1 MRLLEALPEV
11 LPLAG
16 AVPGTDA
23 DAAGLLP
30 ADAAGDEVAPPDR
43 LAVAVTDAGAPTV
56 RLLVAVALIELEGVP
71 VRERVPEA
79 EPEGVLV
86 REPEGAGL
94 PLPVAVVDAGAPG
107 DSVLLA
113 VSDMVALRDA
123 VGENEDEPLRE
134 GVSLLVGEPE
144 MVLVPEPVAGAV
156 RLAVEVMV
164 AAPLLVGVV
173 EPDAPGDS
181 VLVAAADV
189 VAVANADG
197 VPVGVL
203 LGVREG
209 VPVAE
214 PEGVPVAE
222 LVGAGLPLPVAVVD
236 AGAPGDSVLLAVWD
250 TVALR
255 DAVGEN
261 EEEPLRVG
269 VSLLVGEPE
278 MVHVPE
284 PVAGAVRL
292 AVEVMVAAPLL
303 VGVADALTAALG
315 VDVMELPPVD
325 AEAEILA
332 SGVPAGLIPNDGA
345 IDAATDADA
354 AADAEAAT
362 LAVGVSAGLIPTDGA
377 ADAATLTRID
387 PAGVALGES
396 TPGLNKAVGEA
407 LGDSPAL
414 DAGGGGLAV
423 AELDAAPARGDGDG
437 ETSATTW
444 TA

>member
-86 REPEGAGL
+86 REPE
-94 PLPVAVVDAGAPG
+94 
-107 DSVLLA
+107 
-113 VSDMVALRDA
+113 
-123 VGENEDEPLRE
+123 
-134 GVSLLVGEPE
+134 
-144 MVLVPEPVAGAV
+144 
-156 RLAVEVMV
+156 
-164 AAPLLVGVV
+164 
-173 EPDAPGDS
+173 
-181 VLVAAADV
+181 
-189 VAVANADG
+189 
-197 VPVGVL
+197 
-203 LGVREG
+203 
-209 VPVAE
+209 
-214 PEGVPVAE
+214 
-222 LVGAGLPLPVAVVD
+222 GAGLPLPVAVVD